1 MHARTPKN
9 FVLEERLER
18 YADAIELCPRAYA
31 GRWAE
36 ACWPLDAVQGV
47 PAAGEAPTAR
57 PRARGFERVV
67 LDLGCGKGI
76 FACEAAAAEP
86 TSLFVALDAE
96 PLCIAYAAQHV
107 CEAQLRNVVVV
118 PWDGARVT
126 EVFGPGEV
134 SRIHLNFPTP
144 FPRKKEARK
153 RMTSAR
159 QLMAYRRILAPG
171 GTVELRTDSEPLFA
185 FTRVQLQLAGYELLW
200 ASDDLRAERPDG
212 PGSEYE
218 RKLAAQGAKVHA
230 LCAVPG
236 PEPASFEEP
245 APESLMDY
253 LPDDLTTMDLS
264 YLPHGMA
271 AGIVNFRNRDLRR
284 ARKQRRA

>member
-36 ACWPLDAVQGV
+36 ACWPLV
-47 PAAGEAPTAR
+47 PEHAGAGA
-57 PRARGFERVV
+57 GFERVV
-67 LDLGCGKGI
+67 LALGCGKGV
-76 FACEAAAAEP
+76 FVCEAAAADP
-86 TSLFVALDAE
+86 TSLYVALDAE

-107 CEAQLRNVVVV
+107 CEAQLPNVVVV

-126 EVFGPGEV
+126 EVFAPGEV

-144 FPRKKEARK
+144 FPRKKEAHK
-153 RMTSAR
+153 RMTSAV
-159 QLMAYRRILAPG
+159 QLMAYRQILAPG
-171 GTVELRTDSEPLFA
+171 ATLELRTDSEPLFA
-185 FTRVQLQLAGYELLW
+185 FTRAQLELAGYEPLW
-200 ASDDLRAERPDG
+200 LSDDLRAERPG
-212 PGSEYE
+212 GAGSEYE

-230 LCAVPG
+230 LCATPG
-236 PEPASFEEP
+236 PAPADFAEP

-253 LPDDLTTMDLS
+253 LPEDLTTMDLS

-271 AGIVNFRNRDLRR
+271 AGILNFRNRDLRR
-284 ARKQRRA
+284 ARKGQRG